1 MTRIDGMCMIIYFV
15 LKKLRSKF
23 RKYCQRF
30 ANTSKP
36 DYAKIELF
44 DDELTTFVIQIPWYT
59 YIVIL
64 MFYEKE
70 CKVKHD
76 RYRVYMIGW
85 VDMYENEV
93 FKNTNCKLFK
103 ETPHTMIRS

>member
-1 MTRIDGMCMIIYFV
+1 MYDNISCF
-15 LKKLRSKF
+15 KKFRSKF

-44 DDELTTFVIQIPWYT
+44 DDELTTFVTQIPWYI

-70 CKVKHD
+70 CKV
-76 RYRVYMIGW
+76 
-85 VDMYENEV
+85 
-93 FKNTNCKLFK
+93 
-103 ETPHTMIRS
+103 